1 MRKLRKPRSH
11 GESRGE
17 ILRPVTIFALSG
29 LVVLALVAIAG
40 AYALRSL
47 STSQAVRDAR
57 RVTAITG
64 HGIVQPALTTA
75 VVRGDP
81 RAIARLDRI
90 IRRRVLAPDVA
101 RIKIWNAEGRILYS
115 DEPRLVGRRF
125 KLGQDD
131 LQALLGRSAATEKVD
146 PSSPENVYEKN
157 LGDLTSVYF
166 GLRAQDGTPVLYEEY
181 LRSSAIAGDSRSVAR
196 LFAPVFIVA
205 LIVIALL
212 QVPLAWRMARRIRNA
227 QRDRELMLRRAIDA
241 SQQERRVIASGLHD
255 GVVQELAG
263 HSFQMAAAV
272 EHDGDERELRRVLT
286 EGAAGTRNA
295 IRQLRSLL
303 LEIYPPALRDQ
314 GLSAALP
321 DLAAPLT
328 ARGVDVEVAV
338 QPGLDVSTEVEQL
351 VFRTTQ
357 EAIRNVAA
365 HAAAEHVSIDV
376 SGKNGTVILHVTD
389 DGRGFDESEL
399 DDRRQQGHLGLLML
413 GDLATSAG
421 GDLRVTSANGGGTTI
436 ELEVPAR

>member
-17 ILRPVTIFALSG
+17 ILRPVAIFALSG

-101 RIKIWNAEGRILYS
+101 RIKIWNAEGKILYS
-115 DEPRLVGRRF
+115 DEPRLIGRRF

-365 HAAAEHVSIDV
+365 HAAAEHVSIDF